1 MSALVYELAVVED
14 RGTHWAVT
22 NVTKNSLDNLA
33 NREEKYLKLSYV
45 AYKNISDALMAGKQ
59 VTITKSM
66 MTDEALPFEITVTD
80 PSETTDPLS
89 AAKNASVA
97 KVRMLVTP
105 DLSKIAG
112 MTLYSFMILNNEL
125 ASRGFFIT
133 DGNRE
138 ETYIRILEAGDDALI
153 QMLEDYLNSRDEI
166 DRVAVLERKFTAFR
180 SKISDAASAEEVT
193 TIEQT
198 FLADYYAHY

>member
-33 NREEKYLKLSYV
+33 NREEKYIKLSYV
-45 AYKNISDALMAGKQ
+45 SYKNISDALMAGKQ

-66 MTDEALPFEITVTD
+66 MTDEVLPFEITVVD
-80 PSETTDPLS
+80 PSTTTNPL
-89 AAKNASVA
+89 AATKNASVA
-97 KVRMLVTP
+97 KIRMLVTP

-112 MTLYSFMILNNEL
+112 MTLYSFMVLNNEL
-125 ASRGFFIT
+125 ASRGYFIT

-138 ETYIRILEAGDDALI
+138 ETYISILETGDGALI

-166 DRVAVLERKFTAFR
+166 DRVAVLERKFAAFR
-180 SKISDAASAEEVT
+180 AQINEAATAEEVNA
-193 TIEQT
+193 IEQT
-198 FLADYYAHY
+198 FLTNYYAHY

>member
-33 NREEKYLKLSYV
+33 NREEKYIKLSYV
-45 AYKNISDALMAGKQ
+45 SYKNISDALMAGKQ
-59 VTITKSM
+59 VTIAKSM
-66 MTDEALPFEITVTD
+66 MTDEALPFEITITD

-180 SKISDAASAEEVT
+180 SKISGAASAEEVT

-198 FLADYYAHY
+198 FLTDYYAHY